1 MRYEQIDKTCGA
13 FYVPHAHSSFLI
25 KKASDENTLIGG
37 ALARY
42 HSGLSLTIRR

>member
-1 MRYEQIDKTCGA
+1 MSKLARLAVLFT
-13 FYVPHAHSSFLI
+13 HSSFLI